1 MLDCEIGRHGTQCSQ
16 NKTAPLL
23 QIIQAP
29 VFRKVMEQPMTRI
42 DMQDLDAVFI
52 EKLSDS
58 MEIGAV
64 PNKNRVVP
72 RWDKA
77 VVLFADN
84 VDSIAQVQK
93 RPGHLPG
100 LPSTRVVAGY
110 WLASFQ
116 EKGYIAVA
124 K

>member
-1 MLDCEIGRHGTQCSQ
+1 MLDCEIGRHGAQCWQ

-23 QIIQAP
+23 QIVQAP
-29 VFRKVMEQPMTRI
+29 VFRKVMEQPVTRI

>member
-1 MLDCEIGRHGTQCSQ
+1 MLDCEIGRHGAQCWQ

-23 QIIQAP
+23 QIVQAP
-29 VFRKVMEQPMTRI
+29 VFRKVMEQPVARI
-42 DMQDLDAVFI
+42 DMQDLDAILI
-52 EKLSDS
+52 EKSSDS

-77 VVLFADN
+77 IVLFADN

-93 RPGHLPG
+93 RSGHLPG
-100 LPSTRVVAGY
+100 LP
-110 WLASFQ
+110 
-116 EKGYIAVA
+116 
-124 K
+124 

>member
-1 MLDCEIGRHGTQCSQ
+1 
-16 NKTAPLL
+16 
-23 QIIQAP
+23 
-29 VFRKVMEQPMTRI
+29 
-42 DMQDLDAVFI
+42 MQDLDAILI

-58 MEIGAV
+58 MKIGAV

-100 LPSTRVVAGY
+100 LPSTSVVAGY
-110 WLASFQ
+110 WLARFQ
-116 EKGYIAVA
+116 EKGYVAVA